1 MEQRDTKGQRR
12 RGMSSG
18 FVWIRNIA
26 VIVILFAAFQ
36 VWGTSLLEHHT
47 QTDLAGQFQ
56 KDNAATPADDRPYGL
71 IPPTTPVVR
80 QPAGSVI
87 ARIQIPAISLNQ
99 YVVEGATTGD
109 LEKGPGH
116 YTGTAVPGQA
126 GNVAIAA
133 HRTTFGAPFGRLNDL
148 RPGELILLTTTAGE
162 KLGYSVFQTP
172 KFVSPTDKAFLDDF
186 GDNRLTLTTS
196 NPKYSA
202 VQRLVIVARLV
213 QPSANATTTPV
224 PPTGPPPRPIAAV
237 QTAGWN
243 LNQLPL
249 VVLIAALLVLLGLA
263 YRRPSKDRRLLTVL
277 ILGPIWIA
285 GLYLLFQALTNV
297 LPSTL

>member
-1 MEQRDTKGQRR
+1 MAT
-12 RGMSSG
+12 G
-18 FVWIRNIA
+18 FTWIGAIA

-47 QTDLAGQFQ
+47 QTDLAVQFN
-56 KDNAATPADDRPYGL
+56 KDTAAIPSDDRPYGL
-71 IPPTTPVVR
+71 IPATTPVVR

-87 ARIQIPAISLNQ
+87 ARIRIPAIAVNQ

-133 HRTTFGAPFGRLNDL
+133 HRTTFGAPFGRLDEL

-172 KFVSPTDKAFLDDF
+172 RLVSPTDKAFLDDF

-213 QPSANATTTPV
+213 EPSANAITTPV
-224 PPTGPPPRPIAAV
+224 PPTGPPPGPVPAA
-237 QTAGWN
+237 QTTGWN
-243 LNQLPL
+243 LPQLPL
-249 VVLIAALLVLLGLA
+249 ALLIAALLVLLALA
-263 YRRPSKDRRLLTVL
+263 YRRPSKDRRLLTIL
-277 ILGPIWIA
+277 ILGPVWIA

-297 LPSTL
+297 LPATL

>member
-1 MEQRDTKGQRR
+1 
-12 RGMSSG
+12 MSTA
-18 FVWIRNIA
+18 FTWIANLA
-26 VIVILFAAFQ
+26 LIVILFACFQ
-36 VWGTSLLEHHT
+36 IWGTSLLEHHT
-47 QTDLAGQFQ
+47 QTDLAGQFN
-56 KDNAATPADDRPYGL
+56 KDTATTPSDDRPYGL
-71 IPPTTPVVR
+71 IPATTPVVR

-87 ARIQIPAISLNQ
+87 ARIQIPAIRLNQ

-126 GNVAIAA
+126 GNVAIAG
-133 HRTTFGAPFGRLNDL
+133 HRSTFGAPFGRLDAL
-148 RPGELILLTTTAGE
+148 RPGQSIVLTTTAGE
-162 KLGYSVFQTP
+162 KLRYSVSETP
-172 KFVSPTDKAFLDDF
+172 KLVSPTDKAFLADF

-202 VQRLVIVARLV
+202 VQRLVVVARLEK
-213 QPSANATTTPV
+213 PSTNATAAALPTP
-224 PPTGPPPRPIAAV
+224 GPPPGPVPTA

-249 VVLIAALLVLLGLA
+249 AVLIAVLLVLLGLA
-263 YRRPSKDRRLLTVL
+263 YRRPSKNRRLLTAL

-297 LPSTL
+297 LPATL